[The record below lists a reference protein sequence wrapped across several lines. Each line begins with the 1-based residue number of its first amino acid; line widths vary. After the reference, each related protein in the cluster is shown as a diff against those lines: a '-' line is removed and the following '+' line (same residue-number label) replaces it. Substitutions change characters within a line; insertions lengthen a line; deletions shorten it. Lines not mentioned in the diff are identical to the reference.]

1 MAGMFDYSD
10 PEIALAAGLLSGRGN
25 LGGIMGRS
33 LMDAQR
39 AYLATSE
46 DKRRNK
52 ASDLQA
58 QQMQMALEQAEQA
71 KKQQQAIQDA
81 ARQSLMSPSTVA
93 LQNGQGPT
101 IANLANMPKGPQF
114 DQEGFINRLFGVD
127 PLLALQQKQA
137 LAKQGP
143 KFEKLSPGERGG
155 YFEGGKWNEVAAI
168 PEKAERPP
176 SAVQEYEYAQQN
188 PGFNTWDTNRRQAG
202 AINVSYQQPIS
213 AVNPQTGKVELY
225 RPDNKGGMTP
235 TGIAPPPQHRDNKLP
250 AEIQRMNIAADTMT
264 SMLGRYEGML
274 DQYNP
279 RDPMVQGNP
288 AIRAEFQALMKGLQL
303 QFKEVQAL
311 GALAGPDLG
320 LMEAALTDPFTYKG
334 AYYGAGGLRAQ
345 IKQSKLLLQE
355 RRAAIEKNTTGRAEE
370 KKEEENV
377 RTYNPKT
384 GKLE

>member
-1 MAGMFDYSD
+1 MGMFDYSD

-52 ASDLQA
+52 QA
-58 QQMQMALEQAEQA
+58 EMQEQQMRMALEQAEQA
-71 KKQQQAIQDA
+71 RAQQKAIQDA

-114 DQEGFINRLFGVD
+114 DQDGFINRLFGVD

-155 YFEGGKWNEVAAI
+155 FFEGGKWNEVAAI
-168 PEKAERPP
+168 PEKAEKPP

-250 AEIQRMNIAADTMT
+250 GEIQRMNIAADTM
-264 SMLGRYEGML
+264 GAML
-274 DQYNP
+274 DRYSDMLDKYNP
-279 RDPMVQGNP
+279 RDPMVQANP
-288 AIRAEFQALMKGLQL
+288 AIRAEFQSLMKGVQL

-311 GALAGPDLG
+311 GALTGPDVAI
-320 LMEAALTDPFTYKG
+320 MEAAITDPFTFKG
-334 AYYGAGGLRAQ
+334 AFYGKGGLKAQ
-345 IKQSKLLLQE
+345 INQAKQLLKE
-355 RRAAIEKNTTGRAEE
+355 RKAATDKATGRNEE
-370 KKEEENV
+370 KKPAEENV
-377 RTYNPKT
+377 RTYNPAT

>member
-1 MAGMFDYSD
+1 MGMFDYSD

-52 ASDLQA
+52 QSDLQA
-58 QQMQMALEQAEQA
+58 QQMQMMLEQQEQA
-71 KKQQQAIQDA
+71 RAQQKAIQDA

-155 YFEGGKWNEVAAI
+155 FFEGGKWNEVAAI
-168 PEKAERPP
+168 PEKAEKPP

-213 AVNPQTGKVELY
+213 AVNPVTGKVELY

-250 AEIQRMNIAADTMT
+250 GEIQRMNIAADTM
-264 SMLGRYEGML
+264 GAML
-274 DQYNP
+274 DRYSDMLDKYNP
-279 RDPMVQGNP
+279 RDPMVQANP
-288 AIRAEFQALMKGLQL
+288 AVKAEFQSLMKGVQL

-311 GALAGPDLG
+311 GALTGPDVAI
-320 LMEAALTDPFTYKG
+320 MEAAITDPFTFKG
-334 AYYGAGGLRAQ
+334 AFYGRGGLKSQ
-345 IKQSKLLLQE
+345 INQAKQLLKE
-355 RRAAIEKNTTGRAEE
+355 RRAATDKATGKQSEE
-370 KKEEENV
+370 KKEEEKV
-377 RTYNPKT
+377 RTYNPVT

>member
-1 MAGMFDYSD
+1 MGLFDYSD

-52 ASDLQA
+52 QA
-58 QQMQMALEQAEQA
+58 EMQEQQMRMALEQAEQA
-71 KKQQQAIQDA
+71 RAQQKAIQDA

-114 DQEGFINRLFGVD
+114 DQDGFINRLFGVD

-155 YFEGGKWNEVAAI
+155 FFEGGKWNEVAAI
-168 PEKAERPP
+168 PEKAEKPP

-250 AEIQRMNIAADTMT
+250 AEIQRMNIAADTM
-264 SMLGRYEGML
+264 GAML
-274 DQYNP
+274 DRYSDMLDKYNP
-279 RDPMVQGNP
+279 RDPMVQANP
-288 AIRAEFQALMKGLQL
+288 AIRAEFQSLMKGVQL

-311 GALAGPDLG
+311 GALTGPDVAI
-320 LMEAALTDPFTYKG
+320 MEAAITDPFTFKG
-334 AYYGAGGLRAQ
+334 AFYGKGGLKAQ
-345 IKQSKLLLQE
+345 INQAKQLLKE
-355 RRAAIEKNTTGRAEE
+355 RKAATDKATGRNEE
-370 KKEEENV
+370 KKPAEENV
-377 RTYNPKT
+377 RTYNPAT